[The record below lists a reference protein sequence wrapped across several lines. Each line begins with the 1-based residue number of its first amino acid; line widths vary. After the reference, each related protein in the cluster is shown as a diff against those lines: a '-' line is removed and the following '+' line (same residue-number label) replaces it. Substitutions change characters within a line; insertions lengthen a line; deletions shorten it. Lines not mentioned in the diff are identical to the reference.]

1 MLAPIGLVAIVAL
14 LAAMLSGRIAPLIV
28 PVAGICIVTVPCF
41 EVRTDAALGRISA
54 ALGSVRRCA
63 FGSGVTRS
71 LTLDAVGTVPGGS
84 MPALNI
90 EAPA

>member
-14 LAAMLSGRIAPLIV
+14 LAAMLSGRIAPLVATVTGMPIV
-28 PVAGICIVTVPCF
+28 AVPCF
-41 EVRTDAALGRISA
+41 KVRTGAALGPISA
-54 ALGSVRRCA
+54 ALGSARRCA
-63 FGSGVTRS
+63 LGSGVTRS

-84 MPALNI
+84 MPAL